1 MRSPILEPG
10 NLGNAM
16 KIKTLSREPGNPEST
31 ISPVRC
37 KLLFMGDLA
46 DIQFQPILQD
56 FTEVSLGA
64 GIQANLQSNRVHKTN
79 NCKWSGEQK
88 HRIVEIDH
96 QKRKKGKNFMKR
108 IKTR

>member
-16 KIKTLSREPGNPEST
+16 KIKTLSREPDNPELTVST
-31 ISPVRC
+31 VRR
-37 KLLFMGDLA
+37 KLLFMGDLD

-64 GIQANLQSNRVHKTN
+64 DIQANLQSNRVHITN

-96 QKRKKGKNFMKR
+96 QKKKREEFHE
-108 IKTR
+108 TY